1 MTSGL
6 KFRRALVVILDGLL
20 VLLSVLSIYIAI
32 SGGFRGAVLGVI
44 LSARSVWRPAALAIV
59 VGAIRLWVAD
69 RAPLFLIPRERRLR
83 LWARLYRPRLDDVS
97 GASDSQSIAPM
108 ALAAAGICAVCV
120 VLLFPQL
127 RHMESVPDFGDPLLS
142 TWRMGWVYEQLRGDP
157 RRLFD
162 ANIFYPEPLTFT
174 YSDSMLLPGATAA
187 PLLAAGVRPIV
198 AYNLLFLSGFVLSG
212 LAAYILVERLTGSA
226 AAGFVSALVFGF
238 YPYHF
243 EHYSHLEL
251 QMMQWMPLA
260 LLAIHRFLATARLR
274 YAVAGALCVAAQL
287 YSSMYYAVFFVLYA
301 TVVIGVLLLSV
312 RPAWRRMLA
321 PIAVASVV
329 GIALA
334 MPIVRAY
341 SASTKIKGERRIDE
355 IEIFSAEPADYLRA
369 HARSALYGNHSLPG
383 RQPERALFPGVV
395 PVALAAVGVAPPIG
409 LARIAYSAGLLLAF
423 DGSLGINGVS
433 YPYLYKWFMP
443 IRGLRVPARFSV
455 LVALSLAVLSGYG
468 ARRLLDRS
476 RTAVARRLT
485 FAGLIVAAVAN
496 PWPVLDLRPVWPEP
510 PPVYGALSGARHVV
524 LAEFPIE
531 DDFVANTRY
540 MYFSVWHWSPMVNGY
555 SGYMPDSYD
564 RFARSVRGFPAPEAI
579 AALKAKGVTHI
590 TVNCAF
596 YRRSC
601 PDWLER
607 IDAVPDLHRV
617 ADGRWQ
623 GAVVRLYEVVR

>member
-1 MTSGL
+1 VTSEL
-6 KFRRALVVILDGLL
+6 KSRRPLILILDGLL
-20 VLLSVLSIYIAI
+20 VFLVALSIFIAL
-32 SGGFRGAVLGVI
+32 SGGFRAVVLGVI
-44 LSARSVWRPAALAIV
+44 LSARGIWRPVALALVI
-59 VGAIRLWVAD
+59 GAIRLGVAG
-69 RAPLFLIPRERRLR
+69 RAPLFMISRETRRRLCHR
-83 LWARLYRPRLDDVS
+83 VYRTELDDVS
-97 GASDSQSIAPM
+97 GASGSRSIARTV
-108 ALAAAGICAVCV
+108 LAAAGICAVCA

-187 PLLAAGVRPIV
+187 PLLAVGVRPIV
-198 AYNLLFLSGFVLSG
+198 AYNLLFISGFVLSG
-212 LAAYILVERLTGSA
+212 LAAYLLVERLTGSA
-226 AAGFVSALVFGF
+226 PAAFVSGLVFGF

-260 LLAIHRFLATARLR
+260 LLAIHRFLATARVR
-274 YAVAGALCVAAQL
+274 YAVAATICVTAQL

-301 TVVIGVLLLSV
+301 AVVMAVLLLSV

-321 PIAVASVV
+321 PIAVAAVV
-329 GIALA
+329 GIVLA
-334 MPIVRAY
+334 IPIVRAY
-341 SASTKIKGERRIDE
+341 SASTKIKGERGINE
-355 IEIFSAEPADYLRA
+355 VEIFSAEPADYLRA
-369 HARSALYGNHSLPG
+369 HPRSALYANYTLPG
-383 RQPERALFPGVV
+383 RRPERALFPGLV
-395 PVALAAVGVAPPIG
+395 PIALAAVGMAPPIG
-409 LARIAYSAGLLLAF
+409 LARVAYTAGLLLAF
-423 DGSLGINGVS
+423 DGSLGFNGVS
-433 YPYLYKWFMP
+433 YPYLYQWFMP

-476 RTAVARRLT
+476 RSPVARRLT
-485 FAGLIVAAVAN
+485 FAMLIVAAAAN

-510 PPVYGALSGARHVV
+510 PPVYGALAGARHVV

-540 MYFSVWHWSPMVNGY
+540 MYFSVWHWSSMVNGY

-579 AALKAKGVTHI
+579 SALKAKGITHV

-623 GAVVRLYEVVR
+623 GSVVRLYEVVK

>member
-341 SASTKIKGERRIDE
+341 SASTKIKGERGIDE

-423 DGSLGINGVS
+423 DGSLGIQ
-433 YPYLYKWFMP
+433 
-443 IRGLRVPARFSV
+443 RRQ
-455 LVALSLAVLSGYG
+455 LSLSLQVVHADSWPAG
-468 ARRLLDRS
+468 ARAFQRAGCAQPGGAERLRCPTAAGPIADCSCASPDVRRAHRGGGCESVAGARLASRLA
-476 RTAVARRLT
+476 RTAARVWC
-485 FAGLIVAAVAN
+485 A
-496 PWPVLDLRPVWPEP
+496 LRRPACRP
-510 PPVYGALSGARHVV
+510 
-524 LAEFPIE
+524 
-531 DDFVANTRY
+531 
-540 MYFSVWHWSPMVNGY
+540 
-555 SGYMPDSYD
+555 
-564 RFARSVRGFPAPEAI
+564 RG
-579 AALKAKGVTHI
+579 
-590 TVNCAF
+590 
-596 YRRSC
+596 
-601 PDWLER
+601 
-607 IDAVPDLHRV
+607 VPH
-617 ADGRWQ
+617 
-623 GAVVRLYEVVR
+623 